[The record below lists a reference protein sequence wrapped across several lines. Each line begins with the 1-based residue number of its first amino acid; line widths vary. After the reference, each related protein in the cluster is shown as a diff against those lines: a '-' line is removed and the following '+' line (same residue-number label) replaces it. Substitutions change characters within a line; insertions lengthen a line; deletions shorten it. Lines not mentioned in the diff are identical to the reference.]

1 MPWWIKPLAAVNPVR
16 WYVELVRTVLLRG
29 GGYRD
34 VATQLGALSALSF
47 GVLTVATLRFRRTIG

>member
-1 MPWWIKPLAAVNPVR
+1 MPWWIRPLSYVTPAR

-34 VATQLGALSALSF
+34 VATQLVALASMSVV
-47 GVLTVATLRFRRTIG
+47 VLTVATPRFRKTIG